1 LHPLLGYNFGF
12 LDFFVSTKRKKKCT
26 ADQASGIKRSWKKSR
41 SFLRCSMFALL
52 TSPGILKIS
61 SSSIFFSKSIM
72 WDAFSD
78 LMTQEKN
85 TEKPNE
91 NEY

>member
-1 LHPLLGYNFGF
+1 
-12 LDFFVSTKRKKKCT
+12 LDFWTSSFQLKEKST
-26 ADQASGIKRSWKKSR
+26 ADEALGIQRSWKKSR
-41 SFLRCSMFALL
+41 SFLRCSMFELL

-72 WDAFSD
+72 WDSFSD

-85 TEKPNE
+85 TEKHNE